1 MGVADF
7 MKKWSE
13 DKAFVS
19 KYTALMVDGL
29 VEQAKKDGF
38 GITKADAERL
48 LGKSGELSD
57 EELSAVAGGNQ
68 LKQRCTGF
76 GGMNVH
82 FG

>member
-48 LGKSGELSD
+48 MGKGGELSD
-57 EELSAVAGGNQ
+57 EELSAVAGG
-68 LKQRCTGF
+68 GF
-76 GGMNVH
+76 FLLLPSMAKGALAP
-82 FG
+82 F

>member
-7 MKKWSE
+7 MKKWNE

-19 KYTALMVDGL
+19 KYTALIVDGL

-57 EELSAVAGGNQ
+57 EELSAVAGG
-68 LKQRCTGF
+68 KTTQRCTGM
-76 GGMNVH
+76 GVH
-82 FG
+82 VG